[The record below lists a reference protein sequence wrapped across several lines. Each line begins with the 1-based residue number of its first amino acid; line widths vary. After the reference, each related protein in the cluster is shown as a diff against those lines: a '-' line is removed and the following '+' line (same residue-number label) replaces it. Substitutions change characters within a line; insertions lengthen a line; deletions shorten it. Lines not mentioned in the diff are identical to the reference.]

1 MESLDKLF
9 DDDWQGDT
17 YTNDN
22 LKECEQ
28 CGKLCSSEDLCK
40 IDGFFG
46 KFITVCPQCA
56 VDMDSSIYMCFND
69 SDNITYD
76 ETDFDSYD

>member
-9 DDDWQGDT
+9 DDDWEGDR
-17 YTNDN
+17 YTNDV

-28 CGKLCSSEDLCK
+28 CGKLCPSEDLCK

-46 KFITVCPQCA
+46 KFIVACPQCA

-69 SDNITYD
+69 SDDITYD
-76 ETDFDSYD
+76 EADFDSYD